1 MFTKACLV
9 LIAGLLTAIL
19 VTRRPQEV
27 AHAQGRIE
35 YKLVRTEV
43 YLTPDGQEV
52 SGGENVR
59 YFRTQDA
66 LNEYAKDGW
75 QLVTASYVAEA
86 NSAPRTVGHLIFMK
100 K

>member
-9 LIAGLLTAIL
+9 VIAALLTAIL
-19 VTRRPQEV
+19 LTQRPQEV

-35 YKLVRTEV
+35 YKFVRTDV
-43 YLTPDGQEV
+43 FLTPDGKEV

-66 LNEYAKDGW
+66 LNEYGKDGW
-75 QLVTASYVAEA
+75 QLVSASYVAEG
-86 NSAPRTVGHLIFMK
+86 SHTVGYVIFMK

>member
-9 LIAGLLTAIL
+9 VIAGLLTAIL
-19 VTRRPQEV
+19 VTQRPQEV

-35 YKLVRTEV
+35 YKFVRTEV
-43 YLTPDGQEV
+43 FLALDGKEV

-66 LNEYAKDGW
+66 LNEYAKEGW
-75 QLVTASYVAEA
+75 QLVSASYAAE
-86 NSAPRTVGHLIFMK
+86 NGRNVGYVIFMK